1 MALDRGQGRRC
12 RLFYGKESWLE
23 GAESLL
29 RPSLNERRGTMV
41 GGVGGWRRSAV
52 GENDSKK
59 LGSMRKESVKLLE
72 LFSKN

>member
-1 MALDRGQGRRC
+1 MALHLGQGRRC
-12 RLFYGKESWLE
+12 RLFYGKESWKLE
-23 GAESLL
+23 GVESLPL
-29 RPSLNERRGTMV
+29 PSLNERGIV
-41 GGVGGWRRSAV
+41 SSEGVGCRSAV